1 MRYVKKVSVGQF
13 LKRGEDIKDGDVLI
27 IANEGKQTEGEYG
40 LQDIFLVKTKDGKE
54 GNVNFN
60 RTSLNGIIDAYGED
74 SVSWIGKSVKAIKVK
89 QNVAGKFID
98 VWYFSHPEAE
108 LTENGFVM
116 PFMGAT
122 AAKVED
128 NEIKVEDIPF

>member
-13 LKRGEDIKDGDVLI
+13 LKKGEDIKDGDVLT
-27 IANEGKQTEGEYG
+27 IANEGKQTEGEFG

-74 SVSWIGKSVKAIKVK
+74 SVTWIGKPIKAMKVK

-98 VWYFSHPEAE
+98 VWYFAHPDAD

-116 PFMGAT
+116 PFMGT
-122 AAKVED
+122 AKQEAGEV
-128 NEIKVEDIPF
+128 KVEDIPF